1 MPNVVHAPRL
11 HAPHTRSADQ
21 VWALATAGLA
31 VVGVVLAIAGAYD
44 PGAVVSFLG
53 VLAGGWAMLISRTRG
68 ERFEVVTATV
78 ACAVTLA
85 ACLAYGSGF
94 SFGGVL

>member
-1 MPNVVHAPRL
+1 MPHVIHPPRL
-11 HAPHTRSADQ
+11 HGPQTRSPDQ

-31 VVGVVLAIAGAYD
+31 LIAVVLAFAGAYD
-44 PGAVVSFLG
+44 PGAVVALVG

-68 ERFEVVTATV
+68 ERFEVVAGTV
-78 ACAVTLA
+78 ACAVALA

-94 SFGGVL
+94 SFGGIL

>member
-1 MPNVVHAPRL
+1 MPHVIHAPRL
-11 HAPHTRSADQ
+11 HAHRSADQ
-21 VWALATAGLA
+21 VWTFATAGLA
-31 VVGVVLAIAGAYD
+31 VVSVVLAVAGAYD
-44 PGAVVSFLG
+44 VGAVVALLG

-78 ACAVTLA
+78 ASAVVLA

-94 SFGGVL
+94 SFGGIL

>member
-1 MPNVVHAPRL
+1 MPHVIHAPRMQGGQ
-11 HAPHTRSADQ
+11 TRSADQ
-21 VWALATAGLA
+21 LWAMATAGLA
-31 VVGVVLAIAGAYD
+31 VVAVVLAFAGAYD
-44 PGAVVSFLG
+44 PGAIVALIG
-53 VLAGGWAMLISRTRG
+53 VLAGGWSMLISRTRG

-78 ACAVTLA
+78 ACAVALA